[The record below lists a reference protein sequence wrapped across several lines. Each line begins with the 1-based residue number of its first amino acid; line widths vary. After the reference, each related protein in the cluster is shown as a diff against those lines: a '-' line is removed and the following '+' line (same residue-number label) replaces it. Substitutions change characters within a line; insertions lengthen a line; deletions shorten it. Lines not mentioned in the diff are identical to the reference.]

1 MSRRVKVTTVAALAV
16 ASLAALSGC
25 GSGSGS
31 DDAASGPRPSGA
43 ASTPGSA
50 AATPSEAASSPSP
63 SQSGLTGPVATLD
76 AGTVR
81 APAGWTLK
89 PGDAAWQL
97 VLTGPVRKGGQVIYA
112 DLDDHVF
119 GTSASPTPAAL
130 DAVVKVVHQD
140 KGLTW
145 TRRPNVTLGGVL
157 FYHLVD
163 DTNDVLLYEEYGSIH
178 NGRDV
183 VLDFEFEKP
192 LVKASERRRLI
203 DAMAASYQPS

>member
-1 MSRRVKVTTVAALAV
+1 MSRRAKVTTAAALAV
-16 ASLAALSGC
+16 ASLAALGGC
-25 GSGSGS
+25 GSGGE
-31 DDAASGPRPSGA
+31 DAASGSRPSGA
-43 ASTPGSA
+43 ASTAGSA
-50 AATPSEAASSPSP
+50 ASTPAVTASSPSP
-63 SQSGLTGPVATLD
+63 SQPALTGPVARLD

-89 PGDAAWQL
+89 PGAADWQL
-97 VLTGPVRKGGQVIYA
+97 SFRGPVRKGGQVIYS

-163 DTNDVLLYEEYGSIH
+163 DTDDVLLYEEYGSIH

-192 LVKASERRRLI
+192 LVKATERRRLI